1 MDMLDIAL
9 KCSIIVDTMQKRP
22 KHHTEAPVEQT
33 ASELWRAWEHR
44 AVVLTQQDCVDRGLK
59 RKTDVYEW
67 LYTLGIQPDAYIIR
81 KADRRTPGY
90 LEIRFASDADIAYI
104 KMAGL

>member
-1 MDMLDIAL
+1 
-9 KCSIIVDTMQKRP
+9 MQKRH
-22 KHHTEAPVEQT
+22 KHRTEAPVEQT

>member
-1 MDMLDIAL
+1 MLDIAL
-9 KCSIIVDTMQKRP
+9 ECSIIVATMQKRP
-22 KHHTEAPVEQT
+22 KHHIEAPVEHT

-81 KADRRTPGY
+81 KADRRSPGY